1 MELDGRFSKG
11 YYRYA
16 RAESLMGHKEEAT
29 KYARHGLSIDP
40 ACEDL
45 RHLLVNELGVSASDL
60 PANPNVK
67 IQEEQTS
74 TVPVVQG
81 VAVSSTQME
90 QQQPLMMQGQ
100 QPMMMQGQQPM
111 MMQGQQPMMMQGQ
124 QPMMMQGQQPM
135 MMQGQQPMMMQGQQP
150 MMMQGQQPMMMQGQQ
165 PMMVQ
170 QQPMMMQPGPGQR
183 GSRPQDNNTEV
194 AAATIAG
201 LVGGAM
207 LGGMF
212 G

>member
-1 MELDGRFSKG
+1 MKYTEAIGLDCTQAVYYSNRSACFVELKLYKKASADGRKSMELDGRFSKG

-111 MMQGQQPMMMQGQ
+111 VSQITVLSMKILPFISSFLLSNY
-124 QPMMMQGQQPM
+124 
-135 MMQGQQPMMMQGQQP
+135 
-150 MMMQGQQPMMMQGQQ
+150 
-165 PMMVQ
+165 VDDA
-170 QQPMMMQPGPGQR
+170 R
-183 GSRPQDNNTEV
+183 STAYDGS
-194 AAATIAG
+194 ATTDGNYFLTFDSCSIC
-201 LVGGAM
+201 
-207 LGGMF
+207 
-212 G
+212 